1 MSAELAV
8 RSAVMAALRA
18 DGLLMAGLNGLYAGE
33 PVRASAPY
41 GHDGEC
47 IGTERGG
54 KQVEGREVRLTIGL
68 QDAGETPGRLAGL
81 IGRIDP
87 AIGAVQAC
95 SGWRIVT
102 ARLVRSRVMRSG
114 GRPPSG
120 WQAVIDYRLRAVWEG
135 G

>member
-8 RSAVMAALRA
+8 RAAVIAALRA
-18 DGLLMAGLNGLYAGE
+18 DAMLMAGLNGLYDGE

-41 GHDGEC
+41 GHVGDC
-47 IGTERGG
+47 IGTEWGG
-54 KQVEGREVRLTIGL
+54 T
-68 QDAGETPGRLAGL
+68 
-81 IGRIDP
+81 
-87 AIGAVQAC
+87 QAN

-120 WQAVIDYRLRAVWEG
+120 WQAVIDYRLRVVWEG

>member
-8 RSAVMAALRA
+8 RGAVIAALRA
-18 DGLLMAGLNGLYAGE
+18 DAMLMAELNGLYDGE

-41 GHDGEC
+41 GHVGDC
-47 IGTERGG
+47 IGTEWGG

-81 IGRIDP
+81 IGRIEP
-87 AIGAVQAC
+87 AIGAAQAY

>member
-8 RSAVMAALRA
+8 RGAVIAALRA
-18 DGLLMAGLNGLYAGE
+18 DAMLMAGLNGLYDGE

-41 GHDGEC
+41 GHVGDC
-47 IGTERGG
+47 IGTEWGG

-68 QDAGETPGRLAGL
+68 QDAGETPGRLAGM

-87 AIGAVQAC
+87 AIGAAQ
-95 SGWRIVT
+95 

-120 WQAVIDYRLRAVWEG
+120 WQAVIDYRLRVVWEG